1 MAPMNNPNLRNHPFA
16 RSEELLERALEHIP
30 LGTQTFSK
38 SRTQYPHGVSP
49 YYAARAEGSHIWDV
63 DENEYI
69 DFVNALAAV
78 TLGYK
83 DPDVDAAVRAQM
95 EDGVLFTLPHPVE
108 IEVSE
113 KICEMI
119 PCAEMVRFGK
129 NGSDATSGAV
139 RLARAFTG
147 RDHVVACGYHG
158 WQDWFIG
165 TTARS
170 LGVPQA
176 VRDLTHTFTYNDL
189 QSLADLFA
197 KWPGEIA
204 CVIMEPMNVA
214 YPEPGFLEG
223 VQELCRKQGAVFIF
237 DEMITGFRYA
247 KGGAQEMFGITPDL
261 ATFGKGLANGY
272 PLSAIVGRTDI
283 MAMMEDVFFSFTM
296 GCEALSLAAAGAAL
310 DKINREPVIEK
321 THALGKLIFDGLEQ
335 RINACGVEEIFSITG
350 HPSWSILNIADCG
363 PYSGWDIR
371 TLFLQEMM
379 SRKILTLATHNMSY
393 AHSQEDIDRLL
404 AVYDDVLPLIGKSV
418 ANQTVLDDLRCE
430 PLVPLFKVRG

>member
-1 MAPMNNPNLRNHPFA
+1 MNNTTLRNHPFA
-16 RSEELLERALEHIP
+16 RSEQLLDRALRCIP

-49 YYAARAEGSHIWDV
+49 FYAARALGSHVWDV

-69 DFVNALAAV
+69 DFNNALAAV

-83 DPDVDAAVRAQM
+83 DSDVDATVRAQM
-95 EDGVLFTLPHPVE
+95 EDGVLFTLPHPIE
-108 IEVSE
+108 IEVAE
-113 KICEMI
+113 KICEMV

-139 RLARAFTG
+139 RLARAYTG
-147 RDHVVACGYHG
+147 RDHVIACGYHG

-165 TTARS
+165 TTTRN

-189 QSLADLFA
+189 ESLRALFG

-204 CVIMEPMNVA
+204 CVIMEPMNA
-214 YPEPGFLEG
+214 MYPEPGFLEG
-223 VQELCRKQGAVFIF
+223 VQELCRKHGAVFIL

-247 KGGAQEMFGITPDL
+247 KGGAQELFGITPDL

-272 PLSAIVGRTDI
+272 PLSAIAGRGDI

-296 GCEALSLAAAGAAL
+296 GSETLSLAAAGATL

-321 THALGKLIFDGLEQ
+321 THALGGQIFDGLKQ
-335 RINACGVEEIFSITG
+335 RISTHQLDGIFSIVG
-350 HPSWSILNIADCG
+350 HPSWSILTIADSE
-363 PYSGWDIR
+363 PYSSSEIR
-371 TLFLQEMM
+371 TLFLQEMI

-393 AHSQEDIDRLL
+393 AHSKNDVERLL
-404 AVYDDVLPLIGKSV
+404 VVYDEVLPLIGKAV
-418 ANQTVLDDLRCE
+418 ADRTLIDDLRCD
-430 PLVPLFKVRG
+430 PLVPIFKVRG